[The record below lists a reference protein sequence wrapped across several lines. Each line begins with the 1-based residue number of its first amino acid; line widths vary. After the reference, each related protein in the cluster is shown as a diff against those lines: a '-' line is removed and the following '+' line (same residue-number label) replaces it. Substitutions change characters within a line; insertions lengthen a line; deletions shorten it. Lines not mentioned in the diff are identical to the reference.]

1 MTRHCEERQRRC
13 NLLNYVFMSKKNEIV
28 HAGRILEITPD
39 FTTVQIIVSS
49 ACSSCHA
56 KGLCGMSE
64 EEEKVIMLPTDPYAT
79 YNVGDEV
86 QVCTKMAMGLKAVWI
101 SYVIPLI
108 ILMILI
114 LSLSGV
120 IESEVYGALTAIGG
134 VAVYYLFVWLFRN
147 KLSNE
152 FVFYIRY
159 NTNS

>member
-1 MTRHCEERQRRC
+1 MTRHCEERQRRG

-28 HAGRILEITPD
+28 HAGKILEITPD

-64 EEEKVIMLPTDPYAT
+64 EEEKIIMLPTDPYAT

-114 LSLSGV
+114 LSLSTIV
-120 IESEVYGALTAIGG
+120 EREAYRALIAIGG
-134 VAVYYLFVWLFRN
+134 VAVYYLFVWLFRD

-152 FVFYIRY
+152 FVFYIK
-159 NTNS
+159 